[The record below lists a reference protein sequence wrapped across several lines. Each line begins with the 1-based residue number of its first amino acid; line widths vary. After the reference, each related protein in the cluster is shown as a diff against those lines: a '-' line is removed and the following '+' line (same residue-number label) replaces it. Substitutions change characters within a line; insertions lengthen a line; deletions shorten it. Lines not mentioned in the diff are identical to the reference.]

1 MIFVEIIYNFAG
13 SKTYLSMSCNVYLS
27 LGSNSGDRMAF
38 LEAAVRRIALLGA
51 VRVSAPYHNEPDGFE
66 SSAPFIN
73 LAAVLTL
80 EERVTEDG
88 ATALLRRIKTIER
101 ELSSMP
107 HRNPDGSYH
116 DREIDIDI
124 VAVDGLA
131 METPELTLPHPR
143 AAQRDFVVTPLRMLG
158 IDTDALLCRPDN
170 AERQH
175 RS

>member
-1 MIFVEIIYNFAG
+1 MAC
-13 SKTYLSMSCNVYLS
+13 KVYLS

-38 LEAAVRRIALLGA
+38 IDAAIERIAALGGIS
-51 VRVSAPYHNEPDGFE
+51 VSPPYLNEPDEFE
-66 SSAPFIN
+66 SGSSFIN
-73 LAAVLTL
+73 IAAVLTL
-80 EERVTEDG
+80 EDAEKITEDG
-88 ATALLRRIKTIER
+88 ATALLRRIKAIER

-107 HRNPDGSYH
+107 HRNPDGSYR